1 MSEIRGTK
9 KNLQIDGK
17 ITKPEFFVF
26 CVEQRTYSRKGD
38 TGIPVLMKV
47 NRNLFTDVS
56 SAEKYRDKKLSS
68 YIEKYPESVKTN
80 SFTTDDKLG
89 LLKESKIIYSRKNVK
104 NDNTYTIDTNFVI
117 QRTGV
122 FNIN

>member
-1 MSEIRGTK
+1 MSKIRGTK

-17 ITKPEFFVF
+17 TTKPEFFVF
-26 CVEQRTYSRKGD
+26 CVEQRTYSRKD
-38 TGIPVLMKV
+38 DAGIPVLMKV

-80 SFTTDDKLG
+80 SFTTDDRLG

-104 NDNTYTIDTNFVI
+104 NNNTYTIDTNFVI